1 MSDRSKLPPISPFLL
16 ARIPEMLA
24 LPWRACCQRNCR
36 RRGRCCWVSR
46 NTQQPFCLRNLDA
59 GQRAQFGAVA
69 EEVRDI
75 VDYSWFFSRLAFASP
90 YRDTRALQDAGMA
103 VARTV
108 RSGASLRDFGPLPP
122 CAQQGRRP
130 STTARSRRCRRA
142 GRKFAD
148 DGGGA
153 AYSAASPFTSSA
165 AVSRAAASS

>member
-1 MSDRSKLPPISPFLL
+1 MIDRSKLPPLSPFLL
-16 ARIPEMLA
+16 ARIAEMLA
-24 LPWRACCQRNCR
+24 LPWRACRQRDCR

-59 GQRAQFGAVA
+59 GQRAQFDAVA

-108 RSGASLRDFGPLPP
+108 RSGASLREFRAFAAMRAARPPAKYDGEEPPLPK
-122 CAQQGRRP
+122 GW
-130 STTARSRRCRRA
+130 
-142 GRKFAD
+142 
-148 DGGGA
+148 
-153 AYSAASPFTSSA
+153 
-165 AVSRAAASS
+165 